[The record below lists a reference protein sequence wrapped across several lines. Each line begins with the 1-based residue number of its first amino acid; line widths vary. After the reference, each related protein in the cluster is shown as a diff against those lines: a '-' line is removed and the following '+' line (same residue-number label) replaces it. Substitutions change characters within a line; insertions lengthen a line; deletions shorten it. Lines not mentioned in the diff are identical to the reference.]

1 MHGLKY
7 RNAYY
12 LRSDI
17 IRIMKAATPKKHFLE
32 NAILI
37 PVPLHYSRKLKR
49 KYNQAEVIAECA
61 RTAFPDANI
70 TVLNALKRVRKTSTQ
85 TQLSREERAEN
96 IKDAFAILGNSMRGI
111 RKSAR
116 IVIVDDVMT
125 SGATISECA
134 RTLKRAG
141 YKNIDAFSFARKL

>member
-1 MHGLKY
+1 MRTHGIP
-7 RNAYY
+7 R
-12 LRSDI
+12 
-17 IRIMKAATPKKHFLE
+17 LE
-32 NAILI
+32 
-37 PVPLHYSRKLKR
+37 HYG
-49 KYNQAEVIAECA
+49 
-61 RTAFPDANI
+61 
-70 TVLNALKRVRKTSTQ
+70 LNALKRVRKTGTQ

-96 IKDAFAILGNSMRGI
+96 IKDAFAIRENSLRGI
-111 RKSAR
+111 KKSAR